1 MIKQSKKVDRDK
13 AVAAAKSAID
23 FWATIDGNKLASV
36 CRKEKLVELIGPLK
50 EPEITRPV

>member
-50 EPEITRPV
+50 EPEITRPI

>member
-36 CRKEKLVELIGPLK
+36 CRKEKFVELIGPLK